1 MAKMINPLWPLKI
14 MNQLQAGDDFFG
26 SMRCSSL
33 YEGKPE
39 LRKVGS
45 IEIQSRAA
53 AHSNQQRR
61 KQPPQLETFTFFET
75 RIIKNASNNKADA
88 ERHNTL
94 PI

>member
-1 MAKMINPLWPLKI
+1 MAKMIHPIWPLKI

-45 IEIQSRAA
+45 IEIQTGNCLVRSVNATCA
-53 AHSNQQRR
+53 MPPKQRSM
-61 KQPPQLETFTFFET
+61 KGV
-75 RIIKNASNNKADA
+75 KD
-88 ERHNTL
+88 
-94 PI
+94 